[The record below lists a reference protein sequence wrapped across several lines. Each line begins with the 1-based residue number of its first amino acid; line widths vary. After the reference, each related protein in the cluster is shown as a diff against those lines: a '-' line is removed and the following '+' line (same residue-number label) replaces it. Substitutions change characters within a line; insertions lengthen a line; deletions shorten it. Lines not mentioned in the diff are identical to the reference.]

1 MPTNKPVPR
10 FVPTLTEVVKPGLPK
25 APPVVDRD
33 QLVEQ
38 VLQALK
44 PRLEQ
49 QLRASL
55 QTVVEQHLRTAAPRM
70 QHDMEEAVEAAVS
83 NAIHRMTQH
92 YI

>member
-1 MPTNKPVPR
+1 MPTNKPAPR
-10 FVPTLTEVVKPGLPK
+10 FVPTLTEVVRPGLPK
-25 APPVVDRD
+25 PPPVVDRD
-33 QLVEQ
+33 ELVEQ

-55 QTVVEQHLRTAAPRM
+55 QAVVEQHLRTAAPRM

-83 NAIHRMTQH
+83 NAIRRMAQH
-92 YI
+92 YT

>member
-1 MPTNKPVPR
+1 MPTNKPAPR
-10 FVPTLTEVVKPGLPK
+10 FVPTLTEVVRPGLPK
-25 APPVVDRD
+25 APPAVDRD

-38 VLQALK
+38 VLQALR

-55 QTVVEQHLRTAAPRM
+55 QAVVEQHLRTAAPRM

-83 NAIHRMTQH
+83 NAISRMTQQNT
-92 YI
+92 

>member
-1 MPTNKPVPR
+1 MPTNRPAPR
-10 FVPTLTEVVKPGLPK
+10 FVPTLTEVVRPGLPK
-25 APPVVDRD
+25 APPPIDRD
-33 QLVEQ
+33 ELVEQ

-55 QTVVEQHLRTAAPRM
+55 QAIIEQHLRTAAPRM

-83 NAIHRMTQH
+83 NAIRRMAQQYT
-92 YI
+92 

>member
-1 MPTNKPVPR
+1 MPTNKPAPR
-10 FVPTLTEVVKPGLPK
+10 FVPTLTEVVRPGLPK
-25 APPVVDRD
+25 PPPPVDRD
-33 QLVEQ
+33 ELVEQ

-55 QTVVEQHLRTAAPRM
+55 QAVVEQHLRTVAPRM

-83 NAIHRMTQH
+83 NAIRRMAQH
-92 YI
+92 ST

>member
-1 MPTNKPVPR
+1 MPTNKPAPR
-10 FVPTLTEVVKPGLPK
+10 FVPTLTEVVRPGLPK
-25 APPVVDRD
+25 APSAVDRD

-55 QTVVEQHLRTAAPRM
+55 QMVVEQHLRTTAPQM
-70 QHDMEEAVEAAVS
+70 QRDMEEAVEAAVS
-83 NAIHRMTQH
+83 NALHRVTQH
-92 YI
+92 YT